1 MKRLIYG
8 VAIATLM
15 STAALQAATL
25 QENQD
30 FLQQLQRGA
39 KTRQQGP
46 LPRLSVPLK
55 TEDTQWAG
63 EMRQRLQR
71 GVSPGKAVPPALYL
85 VSFSIPEDGLKQ
97 MLASARRFGIPVVV
111 RGLVHNSFRETV
123 QAVFRLNKGTNQGGV
138 EIDPRPFTRYGI
150 RSVPAL
156 VLTCGEQHDLLY
168 GNQRIADSLEEIARE
183 GDCRNVAKTL
193 LKKGSPG
200 GEP

>member
-15 STAALQAATL
+15 NAAAPQAAPL
-25 QENQD
+25 QQNQD
-30 FLQQLQRGA
+30 FLQQLQRSA
-39 KTRQQGP
+39 KARQAGP

-55 TEDTQWAG
+55 GEDTQWAG

-71 GVSPGKAVPPALYL
+71 GLATDKPVPPALYL

-97 MLASARRFGIPVVV
+97 MLSGARRFGIPVAV
-111 RGLVHNSFRETV
+111 RGLVHNSFRDTV
-123 QAVFRLNKGTNQGGV
+123 QAVFRLSKGTNQGGV

-150 RSVPAL
+150 QSVPVL
-156 VLTCGEQHDLLY
+156 ILTCGEQRDLLY

-193 LKKGSPG
+193 LKKGRPG